1 MRVVGRG
8 AADGGGGVDGVGG
21 FAEADAA
28 RLLQRG
34 HSTLESNK
42 SRLSKRGTLG
52 CVNRAIHET
61 CHHHLAEYK
70 KSGFAETYSVHLK
83 MKLLEIV

>member
-21 FAEADAA
+21 VGAEAA

-34 HSTLESNK
+34 HSTFGLNK
-42 SRLSKRGTLG
+42 VNKGDQRLR
-52 CVNRAIHET
+52 EW
-61 CHHHLAEYK
+61 EQ
-70 KSGFAETYSVHLK
+70 GFV
-83 MKLLEIV
+83 